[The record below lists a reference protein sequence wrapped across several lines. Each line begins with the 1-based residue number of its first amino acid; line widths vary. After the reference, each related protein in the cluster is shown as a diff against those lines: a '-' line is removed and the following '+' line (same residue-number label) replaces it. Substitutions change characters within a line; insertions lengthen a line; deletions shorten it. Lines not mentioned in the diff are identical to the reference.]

1 MYIANGNC
9 VYVYGS
15 DKILSCH
22 NLFLILKCTIVLMT
36 NRELEGRV
44 DSSAKEEGEKLSK
57 NQVSNIDIYRN
68 LPNYRGITGQYWLEM

>member
-1 MYIANGNC
+1 MEIVLMFMDQIRFY
-9 VYVYGS
+9 
-15 DKILSCH
+15 LLCH

-68 LPNYRGITGQYWLEM
+68 LPNYRGITGQ